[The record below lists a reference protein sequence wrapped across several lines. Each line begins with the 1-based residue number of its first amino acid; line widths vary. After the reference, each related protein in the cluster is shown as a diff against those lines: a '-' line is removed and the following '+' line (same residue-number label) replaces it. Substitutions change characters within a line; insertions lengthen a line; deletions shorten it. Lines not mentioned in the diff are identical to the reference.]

1 MKKSKITLLVASL
14 LGLAVG
20 VGGAFA
26 ATQFVK
32 GEQHVNTTFD
42 QSVYLYWGAGQEDVT
57 IDNVTDLKS
66 GTNQYRYVTCNP
78 AASASYTGKV
88 RLTYTI
94 AGQIKDA
101 KTYSLE
107 GLTVNVYAGV
117 TKPVSG
123 DPDVSEVTP
132 DLVLVFGTTNTG
144 TTDFNVTLGTGS
156 ENYCLEFVYDGS
168 PAATGHE
175 WGGLM
180 TISQALV

>member
-32 GEQHVNTTFD
+32 AEKHVNTTFD
-42 QSVYLYWGAGQEDVT
+42 QSVYLYWGAGNVDVT
-57 IDNVTDLKS
+57 IDNVTDLQS
-66 GTNQYRYVTCNP
+66 GTNQYRYVSCNP
-78 AASASYTGKV
+78 AASASYSGTV

-94 AGQIKDA
+94 ASQEKEA

-107 GLTVNVYAGV
+107 GLTVKVYAGV
-117 TKPVSG
+117 EKPAEG
-123 DPDVSEVTP
+123 NP
-132 DLVLVFGTTNTG
+132 DLSEKTPQLTLVYGTTNSG
-144 TTDFNVTLGTGS
+144 TTDFAVTSGTGS
-156 ENYCLEFVYDGS
+156 ENYCLEFIYDGS

>member
-1 MKKSKITLLVASL
+1 M
-14 LGLAVG
+14 
-20 VGGAFA
+20 
-26 ATQFVK
+26 
-32 GEQHVNTTFD
+32 
-42 QSVYLYWGAGQEDVT
+42 
-57 IDNVTDLKS
+57 
-66 GTNQYRYVTCNP
+66 
-78 AASASYTGKV
+78 
-88 RLTYTI
+88 
-94 AGQIKDA
+94 
-101 KTYSLE
+101 E